1 MQVNWLRSFVVRAYF
16 GEIVNDGVDGV
27 CLEALHA
34 FWLWQARR
42 KKVEGS
48 IDEEARDAKA

>member
-1 MQVNWLRSFVVRAYF
+1 MVRAYF
-16 GEIVNDGVDGV
+16 AKVVNNGVDGV
-27 CLEALHA
+27 CLDTFHA

-48 IDEEARDAKA
+48 IDEEARDARA